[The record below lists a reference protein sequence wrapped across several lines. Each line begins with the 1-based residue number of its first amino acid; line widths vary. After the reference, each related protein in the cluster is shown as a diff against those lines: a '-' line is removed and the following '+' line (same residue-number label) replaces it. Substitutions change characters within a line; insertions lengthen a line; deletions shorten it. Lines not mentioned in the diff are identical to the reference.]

1 MEEQT
6 SGKPTLLITGAAGLI
21 GSALLRRTRHDFKV
35 VAFDI
40 VEPNVPGAGYDY
52 VHCDLTDE
60 ASVRQSLE
68 QVQRTHGTHLAGVV
82 HLAAYYDFSGEPS
95 PLYEEL
101 TVEGTRRLLAA
112 LGSFEV
118 GQFVFSSSLL
128 VLAPAR
134 PGELLDETSPTR
146 AEWEYP
152 KSKLTTEAVVRQTQG
167 DIPAAI
173 LRIAGVYDEDCH
185 SIPIAQQI
193 RRIYEND
200 LESYFF
206 PGNPEHGQSFVH
218 LDDVVDC
225 LLSTVQRRDELNH
238 SELLLIGEP
247 EALSY
252 ADLQRRI
259 GELLHGEEWPA
270 IRIPKTVAK
279 AGAWVQNALSP
290 SEQEPFIKPWMVDV
304 ADAHYPVN
312 PGKAKTKL
320 GWEPKHRLADTLP
333 AMIDRLRESP
343 QRWYE
348 VNHLAAPS
356 EAPR

>member
-1 MEEQT
+1 MEQQT
-6 SGKPTLLITGAAGLI
+6 TGKPTLLITGAAGLI
-21 GSALLRRTRHDFKV
+21 GSSLLRRVQHDYQV
-35 VAFDI
+35 IALDI
-40 VEPNVPGAGYDY
+40 VEPKVPGAGYDF

-60 ASVRQSLE
+60 ESVRRSLE
-68 QVQRTHGTHLAGVV
+68 QVRRTHGTQLAGVV

-95 PLYEEL
+95 PLYEQL
-101 TVEGTRRLLAA
+101 TVEGTRRLLAT
-112 LGSFEV
+112 LHDFEV
-118 GQFVFSSSLL
+118 EQFLFSSSLL
-128 VLAPAR
+128 VMAPAQT
-134 PGELLDETSPTR
+134 GELLDETSPTR

-152 KSKLTTEAVVRQTQG
+152 KSKLATEAVVRQTQG
-167 DIPAAI
+167 DIPSVI

-218 LDDVVDC
+218 LDDVIDC
-225 LLSTVQRRDELNH
+225 LARTVERRGELDH

-252 ADLQRRI
+252 VELQRRI
-259 GELLHGEEWPA
+259 GELLHGAQWPA

-290 SEQEPFIKPWMVDV
+290 SGQEPFIKPWMVDM

-320 GWEPKHRLADTLP
+320 GWQPEHRLADTLP
-333 AMIDRLRESP
+333 AMIDRLQENP

-348 VNHLAAPS
+348 VNNLAAPS
-356 EAPR
+356 EAQR